1 MEGWPSPLLHDS
13 GWPHLHLHGC
23 NLPVAGNGP
32 PKKHNPSVPFAVLP
46 THVLLGGESTEA
58 SKAAS
63 AAAVDDADA
72 YVASWL
78 GRMHVLVVGPG
89 LGRHPD
95 TIAVGAA

>member
-1 MEGWPSPLLHDS
+1 ML
-13 GWPHLHLHGC
+13 
-23 NLPVAGNGP
+23 VAGNGP
-32 PKKHNPSVPFAVLP
+32 PKKQNPSLPFAVLP

-58 SKAAS
+58 SK
-63 AAAVDDADA
+63 AAVDDADA